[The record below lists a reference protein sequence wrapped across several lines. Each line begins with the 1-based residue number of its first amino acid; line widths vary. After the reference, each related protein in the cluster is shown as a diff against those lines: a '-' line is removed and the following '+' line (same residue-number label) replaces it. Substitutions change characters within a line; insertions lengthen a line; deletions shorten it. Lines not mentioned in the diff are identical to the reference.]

1 MGVMFTRHRT
11 IAAFARSIRERGHRR
26 GVTRCGIQSP
36 IMDTRFEDARRI
48 RRRAPRFSLQLWFRA
63 NRWRGRMAV
72 LASAVVLFGLG
83 AWAAASAQPLSSVIE
98 FRGASSIVIA

>member
-1 MGVMFTRHRT
+1 MRYSV
-11 IAAFARSIRERGHRR
+11 A
-26 GVTRCGIQSP
+26 V
-36 IMDTRFEDARRI
+36 MDTRFEDARRI
-48 RRRAPRFSLQLWFRA
+48 RRRAPRFSLQAWFRA

>member
-1 MGVMFTRHRT
+1 MNEGRAAGFATRYSV
-11 IAAFARSIRERGHRR
+11 A
-26 GVTRCGIQSP
+26 V
-36 IMDTRFEDARRI
+36 MDTHFDDPRRLP
-48 RRRAPRFSLQLWFRA
+48 RRAPRFSLQLWFRA